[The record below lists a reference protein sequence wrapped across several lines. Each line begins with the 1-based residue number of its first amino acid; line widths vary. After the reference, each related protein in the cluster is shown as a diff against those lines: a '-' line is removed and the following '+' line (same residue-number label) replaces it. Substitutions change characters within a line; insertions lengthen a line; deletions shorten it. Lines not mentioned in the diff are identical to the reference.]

1 MNKNK
6 AKLKFGPN
14 AFEVLESGDY
24 IECAVSGKNIALKS
38 KENGYIVIGTST
50 SKEGV
55 QGLENEGIYG
65 LVLNLNDIRSI
76 EEFNNSLIKD
86 HSDIEI
92 LINNAGITRDNIVLR
107 MSDEEWTDVLNVH
120 LNGTFK
126 ISKTVLKF
134 MLKKRWGRII
144 NITSASASIGN
155 RGQAN
160 YAAAKAGVEAFSRSL
175 AKEVGSRGI
184 TVNSVAPGYIETD
197 MTEQISNTIKEEILK
212 QIPLSRFGKPE
223 EVSELIE
230 FLITDEAS
238 YITGQTI
245 HINGGLYM

>member
-1 MNKNK
+1 MSKEK
-6 AKLKFGPN
+6 KKILITGASRG
-14 AFEVLESGDY
+14 
-24 IECAVSGKNIALKS
+24 IGKDIALKS
-38 KENGYIVIGTST
+38 KENGYIVLGTST
-50 SKEGV
+50 SEEGA
-55 QGLENEGIYG
+55 QGLEKEGILG
-65 LVLNLNDIRSI
+65 LVLNLNDSKSI
-76 EEFNNSLIKD
+76 EGFNDALIKD

-107 MSDEEWTDVLNVH
+107 MSDEEWMDVLNVH

-144 NITSASASIGN
+144 NITSTSASTGN
-155 RGQAN
+155 KGQAN
-160 YAAAKAGVEAFSRSL
+160 YAAAKSGIEAFSRSL

-197 MTEQISNTIKEEILK
+197 MTEQINNKVKEEILK
-212 QIPLSRFGKPE
+212 QIPLSRFGKSE
-223 EVSELIE
+223 EVAQLIE

>member
-1 MNKNK
+1 MSKEK
-6 AKLKFGPN
+6 QKILITGASRG
-14 AFEVLESGDY
+14 
-24 IECAVSGKNIALKS
+24 IGKDIALKS
-38 KENGYIVIGTST
+38 KENGYIVLGTST
-50 SKEGV
+50 SEEGA
-55 QGLENEGIYG
+55 QDLEKDGIHG
-65 LVLNLNDIRSI
+65 LVLNLNDKKSI
-76 EEFNNSLIKD
+76 KDFNDRLIQD
-86 HSDIEI
+86 HSDVEI

-107 MSDEEWTDVLNVH
+107 MTDEEWIDVLNVH
-120 LNGTFK
+120 LHGTFK

-155 RGQAN
+155 KGQAN
-160 YAAAKAGVEAFSRSL
+160 YAAAKSGVEAFSRSL
-175 AKEVGSRGI
+175 AKEVGRRGI

-197 MTEQISNTIKEEILK
+197 MTQQINPKMKEEILK
-212 QIPLSRFGKPE
+212 QIPLARFGQTE
-223 EVSELIE
+223 EVAQLIE

>member
-1 MNKNK
+1 MSKEK
-6 AKLKFGPN
+6 KKILITGASRGL
-14 AFEVLESGDY
+14 
-24 IECAVSGKNIALKS
+24 GKDIALKS
-38 KENGYIVIGTST
+38 KENGYIVLGTST
-50 SKEGV
+50 SEVGAQALEKEG
-55 QGLENEGIYG
+55 IHG
-65 LVLNLNDIRSI
+65 LVLNLNDSKSVK
-76 EEFNNSLIKD
+76 EFSDVLIKD

-92 LINNAGITRDNIVLR
+92 LINNAGIIRDNIVLR
-107 MSDEEWTDVLNVH
+107 MSDEEWMDVLNVN

-126 ISKTVLKF
+126 VSKTVLKF

-144 NITSASASIGN
+144 NITSTSASTGN
-155 RGQAN
+155 KGQAN
-160 YAAAKAGVEAFSRSL
+160 YAAAKSGVEAFSRSL

-197 MTEQISNTIKEEILK
+197 MTEQINNKVKEEILK
-212 QIPLSRFGKPE
+212 QIPLARYGRPE
-223 EVSELIE
+223 EIAQLIE

>member
-1 MNKNK
+1 MSKEK
-6 AKLKFGPN
+6 KKILITGASRG
-14 AFEVLESGDY
+14 
-24 IECAVSGKNIALKS
+24 IGKDIALKS
-38 KENGYIVIGTST
+38 KENGYIVLGTST
-50 SKEGV
+50 SEEGA
-55 QGLENEGIYG
+55 QGLEKKGIHG
-65 LVLNLNDIRSI
+65 LVLNLNDSKSI
-76 EEFNNSLIKD
+76 EGFNDALIKD

-107 MSDEEWTDVLNVH
+107 MSDEEWMDVLNVL

-144 NITSASASIGN
+144 NITSTSATTGN

-160 YAAAKAGVEAFSRSL
+160 YAAAKSGVEAFSRSL

-197 MTEQISNTIKEEILK
+197 MTEQINNKMKEEILK
-212 QIPLSRFGKPE
+212 QIPLSRFGTAE
-223 EVSELIE
+223 EVSQLIE

>member
-1 MNKNK
+1 MSKEK
-6 AKLKFGPN
+6 KKILITGASRG
-14 AFEVLESGDY
+14 
-24 IECAVSGKNIALKS
+24 IGKSLALKS
-38 KENGYIVIGTST
+38 KENGYVVVGTST
-50 SKEGV
+50 SKRGV
-55 QGLENEGIYG
+55 QELENEGILG
-65 LVLNLNDIRSI
+65 LELNLNDDRSI
-76 EEFNNSLIKD
+76 KEFNNFLIKD
-86 HSDIEI
+86 HSDVEI

-107 MSDEEWTDVLNVH
+107 MSDEEWADVLNIH
-120 LNGTFK
+120 LTGTFQ

-134 MLKKRWGRII
+134 MLKRKWGRII
-144 NITSASASIGN
+144 NITSTSASIGN
-155 RGQAN
+155 KGQAN
-160 YAAAKAGVEAFSRSL
+160 YSAAKAGVEAFSKSL

>member
-1 MNKNK
+1 MSKEK
-6 AKLKFGPN
+6 KKILITGASRG
-14 AFEVLESGDY
+14 
-24 IECAVSGKNIALKS
+24 IGKDIALKS
-38 KENGYIVIGTST
+38 KENGYIVLGTST
-50 SKEGV
+50 SEEGA
-55 QGLENEGIYG
+55 QGLEKEGILG
-65 LVLNLNDIRSI
+65 LVLNLNDSKSI
-76 EEFNNSLIKD
+76 EGFNDALIKD

-107 MSDEEWTDVLNVH
+107 MSDEEWMDVLNVH

-144 NITSASASIGN
+144 NITSTSASTGN

-160 YAAAKAGVEAFSRSL
+160 YAAAKSGVEAFSRSL

-197 MTEQISNTIKEEILK
+197 MTEKINNKMKEEILK
-212 QIPLSRFGKPE
+212 QIPLSRFGRAE
-223 EVSELIE
+223 EVAQLIE

>member
-1 MNKNK
+1 MSKEK
-6 AKLKFGPN
+6 KKILITGASRG
-14 AFEVLESGDY
+14 
-24 IECAVSGKNIALKS
+24 IGKDIALKS
-38 KENGYIVIGTST
+38 KENGYIVLGTST
-50 SKEGV
+50 SEEGA
-55 QGLENEGIYG
+55 QGLEKEGILG
-65 LVLNLNDIRSI
+65 LVLNLNDSKSI
-76 EEFNNSLIKD
+76 EGFNDALIKD

-92 LINNAGITRDNIVLR
+92 LINIAGITRDNIVLR
-107 MSDEEWTDVLNVH
+107 MSDEEWMDVLNVH

-144 NITSASASIGN
+144 NITSTSASTGN

-160 YAAAKAGVEAFSRSL
+160 YAAAKSGVEAFSRSL

-197 MTEQISNTIKEEILK
+197 MTEQINNKMKEEILK
-212 QIPLSRFGKPE
+212 QIPLSRFGRAE
-223 EVSELIE
+223 EVAQLIE

>member
-1 MNKNK
+1 
-6 AKLKFGPN
+6 
-14 AFEVLESGDY
+14 
-24 IECAVSGKNIALKS
+24 
-38 KENGYIVIGTST
+38 
-50 SKEGV
+50 
-55 QGLENEGIYG
+55 
-65 LVLNLNDIRSI
+65 
-76 EEFNNSLIKD
+76 
-86 HSDIEI
+86 
-92 LINNAGITRDNIVLR
+92 
-107 MSDEEWTDVLNVH
+107 MSDEEWMDVLNVN

-144 NITSASASIGN
+144 NITSTSASTGN
-155 RGQAN
+155 KGQAN
-160 YAAAKAGVEAFSRSL
+160 YAAAKSGVEAFSRSL

-197 MTEQISNTIKEEILK
+197 MTEQINNKVKEEILK
-212 QIPLSRFGKPE
+212 QIPLSRFGKSE
-223 EVSELIE
+223 EVAQLIE

>member
-1 MNKNK
+1 MSKEK
-6 AKLKFGPN
+6 KKILITGASRG
-14 AFEVLESGDY
+14 
-24 IECAVSGKNIALKS
+24 IGKDIALKS
-38 KENGYIVIGTST
+38 KENGYIVLGTST
-50 SKEGV
+50 SEEGA
-55 QGLENEGIYG
+55 QGLEKEGILG
-65 LVLNLNDIRSI
+65 LVLNLNDSKSI
-76 EEFNNSLIKD
+76 EGFNDALIKD

-107 MSDEEWTDVLNVH
+107 MSDEEWMDVLNVH

-126 ISKTVLKF
+126 ISKVVLKF

-144 NITSASASIGN
+144 NITSTSASTGN

-160 YAAAKAGVEAFSRSL
+160 YAAAKSGVEAFSRSL

-197 MTEQISNTIKEEILK
+197 MTEQINNKMKEEILK
-212 QIPLSRFGKPE
+212 QIPLSRFGRAE
-223 EVSELIE
+223 EVAQLIE

>member
-1 MNKNK
+1 MSKEK
-6 AKLKFGPN
+6 KKILITGASRG
-14 AFEVLESGDY
+14 
-24 IECAVSGKNIALKS
+24 IGKDIALKS
-38 KENGYIVIGTST
+38 KENGYIVLGTST
-50 SKEGV
+50 SEEGA
-55 QGLENEGIYG
+55 QGLEKEGILG
-65 LVLNLNDIRSI
+65 LVLNLNDSKSI
-76 EEFNNSLIKD
+76 EGFNDALIKD

-107 MSDEEWTDVLNVH
+107 MSDEEWMDVLNVH

-144 NITSASASIGN
+144 NITSTSASTGN

-160 YAAAKAGVEAFSRSL
+160 YAAAKSGVEAFSRSL

-197 MTEQISNTIKEEILK
+197 MTEQINNKIKEEILK
-212 QIPLSRFGKPE
+212 QIPLSRFGRAE
-223 EVSELIE
+223 EVAQLIE